1 MDLQE
6 LIMKTVVN
14 GENFSPEVSKS
25 RNYKHWISIPDEKRC
40 VVCKDSHG
48 KVYYAEEIPKPI
60 PLVHPFCRCKIVT
73 MDSIKAGTATKNGLD
88 GVDWWIKYDNKLPN
102 YYVDYNDALKKGWIP
117 NQGNLAEVMPNT
129 MICGGIYR
137 NKNGHLPSVTGR
149 VWYEA
154 DINYK
159 SGFRG
164 DCRVVWSNDGLIFV
178 TYDHYRTFY
187 EIV

>member
-48 KVYYAEEIPKPI
+48 KIYYAKEIPKRI
-60 PLVHPFCRCKIVT
+60 PPVHPFCRCKIVT

-88 GVDWWIKYDNKLPN
+88 GVDWWIMML
-102 YYVDYNDALKKGWIP
+102 
-117 NQGNLAEVMPNT
+117 
-129 MICGGIYR
+129 
-137 NKNGHLPSVTGR
+137 
-149 VWYEA
+149 
-154 DINYK
+154 
-159 SGFRG
+159 
-164 DCRVVWSNDGLIFV
+164 
-178 TYDHYRTFY
+178 
-187 EIV
+187 

>member
-1 MDLQE
+1 MSGEILRFLLLLKHRKRGDIMDLQE

-48 KVYYAEEIPKPI
+48 KIYYAKEIPKRI
-60 PLVHPFCRCKIVT
+60 PPVHPFCRCKIVT

-102 YYVDYNDALKKGWIP
+102 YYVDYNFTHSSRWNSSI
-117 NQGNLAEVMPNT
+117 
-129 MICGGIYR
+129 
-137 NKNGHLPSVTGR
+137 
-149 VWYEA
+149 
-154 DINYK
+154 
-159 SGFRG
+159 
-164 DCRVVWSNDGLIFV
+164 
-178 TYDHYRTFY
+178 
-187 EIV
+187 